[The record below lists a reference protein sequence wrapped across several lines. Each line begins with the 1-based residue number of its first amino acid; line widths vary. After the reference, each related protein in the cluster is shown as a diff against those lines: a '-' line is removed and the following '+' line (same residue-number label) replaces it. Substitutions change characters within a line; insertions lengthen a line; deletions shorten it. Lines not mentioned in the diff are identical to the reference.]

1 MKKYETILFDL
12 DDTLLDNSESI
23 KYAFS
28 CVCKHLNIPYTKD
41 LGNFWCKCDNDY
53 WHSWYQGKIT
63 IPKNFKTTEEKVIYL
78 RGNRFIEFFKDV
90 NLSLED
96 AKMIN
101 DLYCNNLG
109 VNIVEIEGAK
119 KIIEYLSNKYELI
132 IATNGAKVA
141 ASKKIKKLK
150 IERYISKIVTSE
162 EVGIGKPNT
171 KFFDFVLDKTKGKDK
186 SKIVIIGDSLTTD
199 IKGGINYNIDTCWFN
214 KESTENKSNCF
225 PTFTVNKL
233 LELKKIL

>member
-28 CVCKHLNIPYTKD
+28 CVCKYLNISYTKD
-41 LGNFWCKCDNDY
+41 LGNTWCKYDNAY
-53 WHSWYQGKIT
+53 WQNWYQGKII
-63 IPKNFKTTEEKVIYL
+63 IPKSIKTTEEKVIYL
-78 RGNRFIEFFKDV
+78 RTNRFIKFFKDI
-90 NLSLED
+90 NIPLEE
-96 AKMIN
+96 AIIIN

-109 VNIVEIEGAK
+109 VNIVEIKSAK

-132 IATNGAKVA
+132 IATNGAKIA
-141 ASKKIKKLK
+141 ASKKVKKLQ
-150 IERYISKIVTSE
+150 IEKYISKIVTSE

-171 KFFDFVLDKTKGKDK
+171 KFFNFVLEKTANKDK
-186 SKIVIIGDSLTTD
+186 SKILMIGDSLTTD

-214 KESTENKSNCF
+214 KENIENKSNYS